1 VLIGLY
7 AHHAPQIAKSRGQ
20 RYHRFLFG
28 LRAASTMAT
37 VLSINELADARRA
50 SAWRDAVCETF
61 VRLECTP
68 EKHAPLHG
76 RIEAGAL
83 GHLHV
88 ARVQS
93 SPQFVERTRRRA
105 AQADEAFVLLS
116 VQLRGRTIVRQGD
129 SEAVLTPGS
138 IAFYDTTRPYTLTLP
153 NDFDQIVLHLPRHNL
168 EARTAHGLNHMAERL
183 PASDPFA
190 QAVLA
195 LAPQL
200 LRIVNT
206 GPSALAARTAAAAEE
221 LIALALESLAENA
234 PRSEDAAAV
243 AHGPSADA
251 LVWRTRELIGRQ
263 LEDAEL
269 NPSRLANQVH
279 VSLRRL
285 QEVFKSHGTTPS
297 DCIWDMRLEFAR
309 GLLASPQQAQES
321 VSTIAYRA
329 GFSELA
335 HFSRRFRQRFGVSPR
350 DYRATLH

>member
-1 VLIGLY
+1 
-7 AHHAPQIAKSRGQ
+7 
-20 RYHRFLFG
+20 
-28 LRAASTMAT
+28 MAT
-37 VLSINELADARRA
+37 VLSINNLATARRA
-50 SAWRDAVCETF
+50 SAWRDAVCDTF

-68 EKHAPLHG
+68 QRHAPMHG
-76 RIEAGAL
+76 RIEAGTL
-83 GHLHV
+83 GSLHV

-93 SPQFVERTRRRA
+93 SPQFVERTCERA

-116 VQLRGRTIVRQGD
+116 VQLRGRTIVQQGR
-129 SEAVLTPGS
+129 SQAVLTPGS

-153 NDFDQIVLHLPRHNL
+153 GDFDQIVLHLPRQTL
-168 EARTAHGLNHMAERL
+168 EAKAGRGLDHMAERL

-190 QAVLA
+190 QAVMA

-200 LRIVNT
+200 LRIVNSA
-206 GPSALAARTAAAAEE
+206 PSALAERTAAAAVE
-221 LIALALESLAENA
+221 LISLALESLAEDAAHN
-234 PRSEDAAAV
+234 EDAGALP
-243 AHGPSADA
+243 HGLSADA

-263 LEDAEL
+263 LDDTQL
-269 NPSRLANQVH
+269 SPTRLACQVH

-309 GLLASPQQAQES
+309 GLLASPQQAHES

-335 HFSRRFRQRFGVSPR
+335 HFSRRFRQRFGMSPR
-350 DYRATLH
+350 DYRATLQ

>member
-1 VLIGLY
+1 M
-7 AHHAPQIAKSRGQ
+7 S
-20 RYHRFLFG
+20 
-28 LRAASTMAT
+28 T
-37 VLSINELADARRA
+37 VLSINELATERRA
-50 SAWRDAVCETF
+50 SAWRDAVCDTF

-68 EKHAPLHG
+68 ERHAPMHG
-76 RIEAGAL
+76 RIEAGTL
-83 GHLHV
+83 GNLHV

-93 SPQFVERTRRRA
+93 SPQQVERTRERA

-116 VQLRGRTIVRQGD
+116 VQLRGRTIVRQGH

-153 NDFDQIVLHLPRHNL
+153 SDFDQLVLHLPRQTL
-168 EARTAHGLNHMAERL
+168 EAKAGRGLDHMAQRL

-190 QAVLA
+190 QAVMA

-200 LRIVNT
+200 LRIVSSAQ
-206 GPSALAARTAAAAEE
+206 SALAQRTAAAAVE
-221 LIALALESLAENA
+221 LISLALESLAEGGA
-234 PRSEDAAAV
+234 HTPGACALP
-243 AHGPSADA
+243 HGPSADA

-263 LEDAEL
+263 LDDTEL
-269 NPSRLANQVH
+269 SPTRLAGQVH

-335 HFSRRFRQRFGVSPR
+335 HFSRRFRQRYGVSPR

>member
-1 VLIGLY
+1 M
-7 AHHAPQIAKSRGQ
+7 P
-20 RYHRFLFG
+20 
-28 LRAASTMAT
+28 T
-37 VLSINELADARRA
+37 VLSINDLAATRRA
-50 SAWRDAVCETF
+50 SAWRDAVCDTF

-68 EKHAPLHG
+68 ERNAPMHG
-76 RIEAGAL
+76 RIEAGTL
-83 GHLHV
+83 GNLHV

-93 SPQFVERTRRRA
+93 SPQHVERTRERA

-116 VQLRGRTIVRQGD
+116 VQLRGRTIVRQD
-129 SEAVLTPGS
+129 NSEAVLTPGS

-153 NDFDQIVLHLPRHNL
+153 SDFDQLVLHLPRQTL
-168 EARTAHGLNHMAERL
+168 EAKAAAGLGHMAERL

-200 LRIVNT
+200 LRIVNSAQ
-206 GPSALAARTAAAAEE
+206 SALAERTAAAAVE
-221 LIALALESLAENA
+221 LISLALESLAEG
-234 PRSEDAAAV
+234 PPHSEDAV
-243 AHGPSADA
+243 ALPHGPSADA

-263 LEDAEL
+263 LDDTEL
-269 NPSRLANQVH
+269 SPTRLANQVH

-309 GLLASPQQAQES
+309 GLLASPQHQQDS

-335 HFSRRFRQRFGVSPR
+335 HFSRRFRQRYGVSPR
-350 DYRATLH
+350 DYRSTLH